1 MISAEARATDAK
13 LIDLHPDS
21 LLCPPDW
28 RWRLALRLSKETK
41 PNKLASHLMERDA
54 FLRSVV
60 SFLKKS
66 NKDMSEDGQYETLM
80 TWPNLTQAH
89 NLHFHPLT
97 HIAPAIQAWVISGE
111 SSVNIARKYGASPN
125 VIGWYERVFYD
136 VRDRLDHHDYVVHVL
151 LGDKHHNGM
160 NERDFGLFWKFMA
173 FTGGPITLDAIMTK
187 SHSLIKP
194 TKAEDLPQFI
204 KDATKNSVNLK
215 ALIAARTI
223 TLSPLTTIPLIELWH
238 NLAKADSASGAD
250 TGVSSVLKIVGEVLT
265 GLPHAAGRTAIDYS
279 ESTMP
284 KIGGKSVNLLAA
296 DLRADELSSLAST
309 GKIPEGL
316 ETIQYPLAPRG
327 KKDEHNLFDE
337 RKDAE

>member
-1 MISAEARATDAK
+1 MVSSEARVTDAK

-28 RWRLALRLSKETK
+28 RWRLALRLQKDHK
-41 PNKLASHLMERDA
+41 PSRMIQHLLEEDAYLRTVVA
-54 FLRSVV
+54 FLKNS
-60 SFLKKS
+60 S
-66 NKDMSEDGQYETLM
+66 KDMSEDGQYATLR
-80 TWPNLTQAH
+80 TWPNLSQAH

-97 HIAPAIQAWVISGE
+97 YIAPAIQAWIISGE

-136 VRDRLDHHDYVVHVL
+136 VRDRLEHEEYVVHVL

-160 NERDFGLFWKFMA
+160 NERDYGLFWKFMA
-173 FTGGPITLDAIMTK
+173 FTGGPIALNAIMTR
-187 SHSLIKP
+187 SNSLIKP
-194 TKAEDLPQFI
+194 AKAEDLPQFI
-204 KDATKNSVNLK
+204 KDATKSMVNLK
-215 ALIAARTI
+215 ALVAARTI

-265 GLPHAAGRTAIDYS
+265 SLPHAAGRTAIDYS

-284 KIGGKSVNLLAA
+284 KINGKSVNLLAA
-296 DLRADELSSLAST
+296 DLRADELSTLATT
-309 GKIPEGL
+309 GKVPEGL
-316 ETIQYPLAPRG
+316 ETLQYPLSPRG
-327 KKDEHNLFDE
+327 KKDEHHLFDE